1 MNNAQIVLPEDVN
14 PLTDDI
20 DILDTATVLRR
31 INEEDSSV
39 PQAAAR
45 VLPEVEQVT
54 ERVIAAFRAGGRLI
68 YVGAGTSGR
77 LAALDAAECPPT
89 YGVDP
94 RQIQAIIAGGPATMT
109 ASVEGAED
117 DEDQGS
123 RDLAAREVGER
134 DVVLGIVASGRTP
147 YMVGAL
153 RRARALG
160 ACTAALVGNPRGPV
174 AETADLV
181 IAPDTGSEVVAGS
194 TRMKAGTAQKM
205 ILTMIS
211 TTTMIRTGHTFHNLM
226 VGMHAGNS
234 KLRGRAL
241 RMISQATGADGE
253 TARRALDAADG
264 QIKTAI
270 VMLTDRT
277 TAAQAR
283 ERLARADGVV
293 RKALRNGS

>member
-1 MNNAQIVLPEDVN
+1 MNNPRIVLPEDVN

-20 DILDTATVLRR
+20 DILDTATVLRQ
-31 INEEDSSV
+31 ISEEDGTV
-39 PQAAAR
+39 PRAVAR
-45 VLPEVEQVT
+45 VLPEIEQVV
-54 ERVIAAFRAGGRLI
+54 ERVIAAFGVGGRLI

-94 RQIQAIIAGGPATMT
+94 RQIQAIIAGGPAAMT

-117 DEDQGS
+117 DEEQGS
-123 RDLAAREVGER
+123 RDLAAREVGDR
-134 DVVLGIVASGRTP
+134 DVVLGIAASGRTP
-147 YMVGAL
+147 YVVGAL

-174 AETADLV
+174 AEAADLV
-181 IAPDTGSEVVAGS
+181 IAPDTGAEVVAGS

-253 TARRALDAADG
+253 TARRALAAADG

-270 VMLTDRT
+270 VMLTDGA
-277 TAAQAR
+277 TATQAR
-283 ERLARADGVV
+283 ERLAQADGVV